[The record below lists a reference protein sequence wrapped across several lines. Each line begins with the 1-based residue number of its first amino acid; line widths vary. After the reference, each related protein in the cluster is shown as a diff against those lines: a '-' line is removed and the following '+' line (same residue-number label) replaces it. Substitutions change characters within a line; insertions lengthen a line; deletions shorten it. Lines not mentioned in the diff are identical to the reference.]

1 MSETIVLRTPTVKSK
16 VGVDRETNSL
26 LGFAVAQVGEAS
38 GHGVRLDETT
48 LAQIMQMGNAVDGG
62 AKMRF
67 THPNMSNDGL
77 GKYLGR
83 ASNFRM
89 DGDTL
94 RADAKIARSAFKTPN
109 GDLGNYVLDLAE
121 EDPDAFGASVA
132 MYADRMEELDDKGKP
147 KKGEDGKKL
156 LPVFR
161 LKKLHAVDIV
171 DQPAATNAM
180 FTANT
185 WAAQAT
191 EFADRLS
198 ESLDLTPQEVA
209 AKVQEFIPRYLASK
223 GVAMSDAIN
232 SGSAGAVTPPPEPPK
247 VDLDAVKKEAMELER
262 KRVSSLQSLAVN
274 HKCEHLLASWIEK
287 GTLPTHAKDEVLSV
301 IQKRDVPLGN
311 GGATETEKPKPPA
324 DPGQKYRD
332 EFKANE
338 AYLSDQM
345 GLDEDGYVETCL
357 AAEKTG
363 GWVKA
368 SSVARKAG

>member
-1 MSETIVLRTPTVKSK
+1 MTKPIILRTPTTKGVK
-16 VGVDRETNSL
+16 VGVDREKKMLN
-26 LGFAVAQVGEAS
+26 GFVVAQIGPAK
-38 GHGVRLDETT
+38 GHGADLDETT
-48 LAQIMQMGNAVDGG
+48 LTQLMELGNAIDGG

-83 ASNFRM
+83 AKNFRM
-89 DGDTL
+89 DGDML
-94 RADAKIARSAFKTPN
+94 RADGKLGESSFKTPN
-109 GDLGNYVLDLAE
+109 GDLGSYVMDLAE
-121 EDPDAFGASVA
+121 EDPEAFGASVA
-132 MYADRMEELDDKGKP
+132 MYADMEERLDEEKKP
-147 KKGEDGKKL
+147 KKDEAGKKL
-156 LPVFR
+156 PPVFR
-161 LKKLHAVDIV
+161 VKKLHAVDVV

-198 ESLDLTPQEVA
+198 ESLDLSPQEVA

-223 GVAMSDAIN
+223 GVAMSDAMKTEP
-232 SGSAGAVTPPPEPPK
+232 SAPAAPTADPPK
-247 VDLDAVKKEAMELER
+247 VDLAAIEKAAVDAER
-262 KRVSSLQSLAVN
+262 KRVSTLQSLAAN

-287 GTLPTHAKDEVLSV
+287 GTLPTDAKDEVLSV

-311 GGATETEKPKPPA
+311 GGKTEVEQPKKDDPA
-324 DPGQKYRD
+324 QKYRD

-368 SSVARKAG
+368 TVARKAG